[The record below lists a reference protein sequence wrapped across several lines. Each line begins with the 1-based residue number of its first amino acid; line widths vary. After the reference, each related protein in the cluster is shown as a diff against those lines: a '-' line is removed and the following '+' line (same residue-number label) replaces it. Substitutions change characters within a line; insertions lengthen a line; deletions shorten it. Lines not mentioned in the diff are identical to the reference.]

1 MTIIVLDPRFPTAIP
16 LEAANL
22 LTGEVAYTEEV
33 SIRIRWA
40 IADAGGRSVSEA
52 EVLVTTDVD
61 NDEVVDRIAAGE
73 KVYSVG
79 LDGAPSPAAVT
90 TPAPS
95 SAPAASEQAEQS
107 GQVASAASEGSSQA
121 SASAFDDDPSS
132 GAAAFGVGDAERFP
146 RMAEAIDVMA
156 AARRTGEWEAGQT
169 HASLL
174 PYLIEEAFEFI
185 DAVNEGGDIRGE
197 LSDLLLQV
205 LFQAEVADDFDIED
219 VAGAFVDKMR
229 SRKPY
234 LFDGSRDIGE
244 GAELVPVEEQEAAWA
259 AGRGG
264 PRSQPAEYLPAL
276 SLAEE
281 AIRRAR
287 QLGLLDS
294 DIPVELMC
302 PTPGLELE
310 SGCEARTRFVAREF
324 LAHLDSLGVPEPT
337 VDAEDAP
344 ATADHVESVAGGEYP
359 SEYPEDH
366 PDAPD
371 APDTNGDW
379 SVPVDTTR

>member
-33 SIRIRWA
+33 PIRVRWA
-40 IADAGGRSVSEA
+40 IADAGGHSVSDA

-61 NDEVVDRIAAGE
+61 NDDVLDRIDAGE
-73 KVYSVG
+73 RVFSVG
-79 LDGAPSPAAVT
+79 LDDAPSPRSASAPVAES
-90 TPAPS
+90 PAPARS
-95 SAPAASEQAEQS
+95 VAGGAPDMAEPLDDAPAPGQPAPAAAAFAAVPAAAESSPSYAATPAS
-107 GQVASAASEGSSQA
+107 GGAASAE
-121 SASAFDDDPSS
+121 
-132 GAAAFGVGDAERFP
+132 AARFP
-146 RMAEAIDVMA
+146 NLAEAIDVMA

-185 DAVNEGGDIRGE
+185 DAVNEGGDIVGE

-205 LFQAEVADDFDIED
+205 LFQAEVADDFDIDD
-219 VAGAFVDKMR
+219 VAAAFVDKMR
-229 SRKPY
+229 MRKPY
-234 LFDGSRDIGE
+234 LFDGSRDLGE
-244 GAELVPVEEQEAAWA
+244 GAELMPLDEQEAAWS

-264 PRSQPAEYLPAL
+264 PRSQPAQYLPAL

-287 QLGLLDS
+287 SLGMSDS

-310 SGCEARTRFVAREF
+310 SGSEARTRYVAREF
-324 LAHLDSLGVPEPT
+324 LAHLDGL
-337 VDAEDAP
+337 DAP
-344 ATADHVESVAGGEYP
+344 AADDSADEPADDWDARADGGPADEW
-359 SEYPEDH
+359 SDSPET
-366 PDAPD
+366 P
-371 APDTNGDW
+371 
-379 SVPVDTTR
+379 

>member
-22 LTGEVAYTEEV
+22 LCGEVAYTEEV
-33 SIRIRWA
+33 PIRVRWA
-40 IADAGGRSVSEA
+40 IADAGGHSSSTA

-61 NDEVVDRIAAGE
+61 NDDVLDRIAAGE
-73 KVYSVG
+73 KVFSVG
-79 LDGAPSPAAVT
+79 LDDAP
-90 TPAPS
+90 
-95 SAPAASEQAEQS
+95 APAASAPVPAAAPAATAAPAAP
-107 GQVASAASEGSSQA
+107 VASAATG
-121 SASAFDDDPSS
+121 
-132 GAAAFGVGDAERFP
+132 ERFP
-146 RMAEAIDVMA
+146 QMAEAIDVMA

-205 LFQAEVADDFDIED
+205 LFQAEVADDFDIDD

-229 SRKPY
+229 LRKPY
-234 LFDGSRDIGE
+234 LFDGSRDLGE
-244 GAELVPVEEQEAAWA
+244 DAGLMPLDEQEAAWD

-264 PRSQPAEYLPAL
+264 PRSQPAQYLPAL

-287 QLGLLDS
+287 ALGMPDS

-310 SGCEARTRFVAREF
+310 SGSEARTRYVAREF
-324 LAHLDSLGVPEPT
+324 LAHLDSLDSPDSQDSSDGPQ
-337 VDAEDAP
+337 DAGDP
-344 ATADHVESVAGGEYP
+344 ATASES
-359 SEYPEDH
+359 PE
-366 PDAPD
+366 
-371 APDTNGDW
+371 
-379 SVPVDTTR
+379 